1 MAEDGRGAA
10 RPDPA
15 TWLRRR
21 PRWVVL
27 CIAALAGVL
36 AATGQAPLGWVLP
49 ALAGFAGGAVL
60 LVAAQGWRRAALIGQ
75 VFGTAYFLLALS
87 WLIEPFMVDIA
98 RHGWM
103 APFALVFMAG
113 GMALFWAGAFAVA
126 RAAAG
131 AGAWAAALLAPAM
144 TLAELLRARAFTGF
158 PWASPGHMLVDAQAG
173 QAAAWGGVGLLTL
186 GIMGLA
192 ALAAGPWAGRARRA
206 MAMRAA
212 VLLGGGVLC
221 LVPVPE
227 GAPVAGDRPVLRL
240 VQPNAPQRLKWHP
253 DHAPEF
259 YQRQLRYTAAAP
271 DAGAPRPDLVVWP
284 ETAVPVRL
292 NDAGGVLARIA
303 QAAGGAPVVLGLLRD
318 EGPRVYNSAVVVGPG
333 GTATEVYD
341 KHHLVP
347 FGEYVPF
354 GDLLARWGIY
364 GLAANAGQGFS
375 AGPGAQLLDL
385 GEGLGR
391 ALPLICYEAVFPRD
405 VRAAPERPDFLLQI
419 TNDAW
424 FGQVSGPWQHLAQAR
439 MRAIEQGLPM
449 VRVAN
454 TGVSAM
460 IDARGRVTA
469 MIPLGQAG
477 WRDAPLPA
485 PAPPTGYAML
495 GDGPAAVLA
504 LLLLGLG
511 GRAARRRSHNA
522 NSG

>member
-1 MAEDGRGAA
+1 MVDDGAGPARTGPAA
-10 RPDPA
+10 
-15 TWLRRR
+15 WLRRR
-21 PRWVVL
+21 RRWVAL
-27 CIAALAGVL
+27 CLAGLAGAL

-49 ALAGFAGGAVL
+49 ALAGLAGGTIAL
-60 LVAAQGWRRAALIGQ
+60 IAAPGWRQAALSGQ
-75 VFGTAYFLLALS
+75 VFGTAYFLVALS
-87 WLIEPFMVDIA
+87 WIVEPFMVDVA

-113 GMALFWAGAFAVA
+113 GMALFWAGAFALA
-126 RAAAG
+126 RGLAG
-131 AGAWAAALLAPAM
+131 RASRWGGALLAPAM
-144 TLAELLRARAFTGF
+144 ALAELLRARAFTGF

-186 GIMGLA
+186 GVMGLA
-192 ALAAGPWAGRARRA
+192 ALAAGPWAGRARPVVVARV
-206 MAMRAA
+206 
-212 VLLGGGVLC
+212 VLLVAGVTLC
-221 LVPVPE
+221 LAPVP
-227 GAPVAGDRPVLRL
+227 GGTPAGESRPVLRM

-253 DHAPEF
+253 DHAPVF
-259 YQRQLRYTAAAP
+259 YQRQLRFTAAQP
-271 DAGAPRPDLVVWP
+271 RAGGARPDLVVWP

-292 NDAGGVLARIA
+292 NDADAVLARIA
-303 QAAGGAPVVLGLLRD
+303 EAAGDARVVLGLLRD
-318 EGPRVYNSAVVVGPG
+318 EGPRVYNSAVVVGPAG
-333 GTATEVYD
+333 GRGQVYD

-354 GDLLARWGIY
+354 GDLLARWGIH

-375 AGPGAQLLDL
+375 AGPGARLLDL
-385 GEGLGR
+385 GGALGR

-405 VRAAPERPDFLLQI
+405 VRAAPARPDFLLQI

-469 MIPLGQAG
+469 MIALGQAG

-485 PAPPTGYAML
+485 PAPPTPYARL
-495 GDGPAAVLA
+495 GDAPPALLA
-504 LLLLGLG
+504 LLLVGLG
-511 GRAARRRSHNA
+511 GWAARRRA
-522 NSG
+522 RG

>member
-1 MAEDGRGAA
+1 MADDKDGRGAA
-10 RPDPA
+10 
-15 TWLRRR
+15 WLRRR
-21 PRWVVL
+21 PRWAVL

-49 ALAGFAGGAVL
+49 ALAGFAAGSVL
-60 LVAAQGWRRAALIGQ
+60 LVAARGWRRAALIGQ
-75 VFGTAYFLLALS
+75 VFGTAYFLVALS
-87 WLIEPFMVDIA
+87 WIIEPFMVDIA

-103 APFALVFMAG
+103 APFALLFMAG
-113 GMALFWAGAFAVA
+113 GMALFWTGAFALA
-126 RAAAG
+126 RIIAG
-131 AGAWAAALLAPAM
+131 QAVWAGALLAPAM
-144 TLAELLRARAFTGF
+144 TLAEMLRARAFTGF

-173 QAAAWGGVGLLTL
+173 QAAAWGGVGVLTL

-192 ALAAGPWAGRARRA
+192 ALAAGPWAGRARPVVA
-206 MAMRAA
+206 ARAA
-212 VLLGGGVLC
+212 VLLGGVALC
-221 LVPVPE
+221 LVPVP
-227 GAPVAGDRPVLRL
+227 GGVPAGDTRPVVRM

-253 DHAPEF
+253 DHAAGF
-259 YQRQLRYTAAAP
+259 YQRQLRFTAAAP
-271 DAGAPRPDLVVWP
+271 DAGAARPDLVVWP
-284 ETAVPVRL
+284 ETAAAVRL

-303 QAAGGAPVVLGLLRD
+303 EAAGGAPVVLGLLRD

-333 GTATEVYD
+333 GTATQVYD

-354 GDLLARWGIY
+354 GDMLARWGIH

-375 AGPGAQLLDL
+375 AGPGARLLDL
-385 GEGLGR
+385 GGPLGR

-405 VRAAPERPDFLLQI
+405 VRAAPARPDFLLQI

-469 MIPLGQAG
+469 LIPLGQAG

-485 PAPPTGYAML
+485 PAVPTAYAVL
-495 GDGPAAVLA
+495 GDAPVAVLA
-504 LLLLGLG
+504 LLLLGVG
-511 GRAARRRSHNA
+511 GWAARRH
-522 NSG
+522 GGE